1 MSIKIN
7 AQTVVFKG
15 QSFIPSQSNC
25 EYCRFPFKKLMVTK
39 VSPDPSVKT
48 EVPIKVDGEAFN
60 YCPHCGRNLQGVRQ
74 CYF

>member
-15 QSFIPSQSNC
+15 QSFIPSQGGC

-39 VSPDPSVKT
+39 ASPDPSVKT
-48 EVPIKVDGEAFN
+48 EVPIKVDGETFN
-60 YCPHCGRNLQGVRQ
+60 YCPHCGRNLQE
-74 CYF
+74 